1 MKFVGP
7 ARVGLAAV
15 APGVALASLV
25 AIVARLIGAVSPPVI
40 SEVPVA
46 VALGLVIG
54 HWVPLPSLFSPG
66 LRLAMKRF
74 LRTGIALL
82 GAQLSFAVVLQLG
95 VSAVGIIV
103 ALAAGTLLL
112 VGLLARAL
120 RLEARPAL
128 LIAIGTAICGN
139 TAILAAAPIIAA
151 RDRDVTFAVGV
162 ITLFGTMAV
171 LMYPVIGGALAL
183 DPTVFGYWAGTAVND
198 TSQVVATGFAYGER
212 SGEVATV
219 VKLTRNL
226 LLAPVLFL
234 IAVGWPRAE
243 RRAEPRVPRYAEAVP
258 VFVLGFIGM
267 ALLNSVG
274 AFDAQLSGRGLSAWF
289 GDLARLLVLI
299 ALAGVG
305 LSTRL
310 SALRAVGIRYL
321 YLGLLAALALAGTS
335 LVLVSRFAPGP

>member
-1 MKFVGP
+1 MKFVGR

-15 APGVALASLV
+15 APGVGLASLV

-66 LRLAMKRF
+66 LRLTMKRF

-112 VGLLARAL
+112 VGL
-120 RLEARPAL
+120 
-128 LIAIGTAICGN
+128 
-139 TAILAAAPIIAA
+139 
-151 RDRDVTFAVGV
+151 
-162 ITLFGTMAV
+162 
-171 LMYPVIGGALAL
+171 
-183 DPTVFGYWAGTAVND
+183 
-198 TSQVVATGFAYGER
+198 
-212 SGEVATV
+212 
-219 VKLTRNL
+219 
-226 LLAPVLFL
+226 
-234 IAVGWPRAE
+234 
-243 RRAEPRVPRYAEAVP
+243 
-258 VFVLGFIGM
+258 
-267 ALLNSVG
+267 
-274 AFDAQLSGRGLSAWF
+274 SAWF

-310 SALRAVGIRYL
+310 SALREVGIRYL
-321 YLGLLAALALAGTS
+321 YLGLVAALALAGAS